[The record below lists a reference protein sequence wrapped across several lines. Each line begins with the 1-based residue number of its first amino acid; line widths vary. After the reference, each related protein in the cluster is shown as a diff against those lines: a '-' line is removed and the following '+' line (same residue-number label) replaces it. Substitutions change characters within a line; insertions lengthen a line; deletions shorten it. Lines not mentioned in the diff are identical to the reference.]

1 MRRLVCIVYGG
12 FIMIHID
19 TNFLSYETN
28 NETKDARQNADF
40 GNICICPSFSNN
52 YLKILGIGG

>member
-1 MRRLVCIVYGG
+1 
-12 FIMIHID
+12 MIHID